1 MKILLIGAG
10 AVASVISRYLS
21 KDNEITEVICASND
35 MERAKEFID
44 TADKKI
50 RLAELNASNVE
61 EIIDVARG
69 VNLIV
74 NASLPRL
81 NENILEAALRV
92 GAHYQDLASE
102 LADLRTAEQLK
113 FNEKFKQAGLI
124 ALINT
129 GVAPG
134 VTNLFAREAA
144 DKLNEVDEIH
154 FRCIEE
160 QKASEFI
167 LSWSA
172 ETTLDDLTASPLIY
186 RNGEFLLTKPFEDS
200 EEYEF
205 PEPIGK
211 RRAYSI
217 YGDEVATIPLFIKA
231 NLVDFKAAGADI
243 EFSRA
248 LSRLGLFG
256 KEPIKFKGGEIIP
269 IEFFAKIAP
278 KVPSPQK
285 MKQLL
290 ESGIIEN
297 AIFALVTE
305 VTGKER
311 GRDVRIKM
319 GAIFPDL
326 KEIHK
331 IFPGATYISY
341 PTGLAAY
348 SFLKAILK
356 IKSAGV
362 FPPETLDSEIRKDI
376 MLFLEKNGVVINQ
389 HFFKT

>member
-74 NASLPRL
+74 NASLPRF

-186 RNGEFLLTKPFEDS
+186 RNGEFLLTKP
-200 EEYEF
+200 
-205 PEPIGK
+205 
-211 RRAYSI
+211 
-217 YGDEVATIPLFIKA
+217 
-231 NLVDFKAAGADI
+231 
-243 EFSRA
+243 
-248 LSRLGLFG
+248 
-256 KEPIKFKGGEIIP
+256 
-269 IEFFAKIAP
+269 
-278 KVPSPQK
+278 
-285 MKQLL
+285 
-290 ESGIIEN
+290 
-297 AIFALVTE
+297 
-305 VTGKER
+305 
-311 GRDVRIKM
+311 
-319 GAIFPDL
+319 
-326 KEIHK
+326 
-331 IFPGATYISY
+331 
-341 PTGLAAY
+341 
-348 SFLKAILK
+348 
-356 IKSAGV
+356 
-362 FPPETLDSEIRKDI
+362 
-376 MLFLEKNGVVINQ
+376 
-389 HFFKT
+389 